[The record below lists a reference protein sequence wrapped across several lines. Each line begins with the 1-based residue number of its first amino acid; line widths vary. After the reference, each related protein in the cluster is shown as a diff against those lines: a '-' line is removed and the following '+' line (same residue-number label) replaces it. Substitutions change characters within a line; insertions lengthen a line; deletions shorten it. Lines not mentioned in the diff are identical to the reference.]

1 MTSKVDSV
9 LYFSNDRKTVT
20 VTGPIRDWQPDEA
33 AAVFSVVISQAS
45 GNGAGPTTAIGSS
58 TVMYEADA
66 DEWTAVA
73 HVTGDDMQFHKGGA
87 TARAWATIAQPS
99 GGAESYEWTVPT
111 TLSKN
116 GG

>member
-1 MTSKVDSV
+1 MTPKVDSL

-20 VTGPIRDWQPDEA
+20 VTGPIDDWQKDEA

-58 TVMYEADA
+58 TVMYEPDA
-66 DEWTAVA
+66 NRWVAVA
-73 HVTGDDMQFHKGGA
+73 RITRDGMQLRAGDA

-99 GGAESYEWTVPT
+99 GGAEAYKWTVDT
-111 TLSKN
+111 KLQ
-116 GG
+116 GH

>member
-1 MTSKVDSV
+1 MTSKVDST
-9 LYFSNDRKTVT
+9 LYLSNDRKTVT
-20 VTGPIRDWQPDEA
+20 VTGPISDWENDEA

-58 TVMYEADA
+58 TVMYEPDA
-66 DEWTAVA
+66 NRWTAVA
-73 HVTGDDMQFHKGGA
+73 RVTADNMQLRKGGA
-87 TARAWATIAQPS
+87 TARAWATIAQPG

-116 GG
+116 GA

>member
-9 LYFSNDRKTVT
+9 LHLSNDRKTVT
-20 VTGPIRDWQPDEA
+20 VTGPISDWQNDEV

-45 GNGAGPTTAIGSS
+45 GNGAGATTAIGAS
-58 TVMYEADA
+58 TITYVPNEGT
-66 DEWTAVA
+66 WTAQA
-73 HVTGDDMQFHKGGA
+73 KVTGSNMQFHEGNA
-87 TARAWATIAQPS
+87 TAHAWATIAQP
-99 GGAESYEWTVPT
+99 GGDAESYVWTVPT